1 VATVDWDDFDFDPLV
16 RELRERV
23 GGPDGE
29 KMIWALE
36 QAVGVARIDPELLD
50 YMLAAVACLLARATD
65 RPPREV
71 LEAYARRSVSDD
83 EWRRRYA
90 ELFPALS

>member
-1 VATVDWDDFDFDPLV
+1 VATVDWYEFDFDPLV

-29 KMIWALE
+29 KMIWAFE
-36 QAVGVARIDPELLD
+36 RAVGVGRIDPDLLD
-50 YMLAAVACLLARATD
+50 YMLAAVTCLLACTTD
-65 RPPREV
+65 RSPREV
-71 LEAYARRSVSDD
+71 LEAYARRSVTDE
-83 EWRRRYA
+83 EWRGRYS

>member
-1 VATVDWDDFDFDPLV
+1 MARVDWDDFDFDPLV
-16 RELRERV
+16 RELRECV

-50 YMLAAVACLLARATD
+50 YMLAAVTCLLARVTD
-65 RPPREV
+65 RSPRDV
-71 LEAYARRSVSDD
+71 LEAYARRSISDE
-83 EWRRRYA
+83 EWHERYSG
-90 ELFPALS
+90 LFPALT